1 MGTTA
6 AQNAISADKP
16 ACDVNPGALLTKPTL
31 SSRCEQLC
39 TAASLDLL
47 QQAVAKPPP
56 YCLVVDGKLFSAQN
70 TTQDVFTLVDVT
82 KLPSSVSHIE
92 GLPSIG
98 LSMQL
103 KANEFTAVPSLSIK
117 SLVSLNMDSNAIT
130 SLTSAAA
137 AGPWQGTPNITT
149 LYAHMA
155 TDPPNPLSPL
165 NLQHN
170 ALTQVNFTALPPSLS
185 FVCLG
190 GNNLTLIAASSAAFE
205 VLKKLSQP
213 HANAGHASSTC
224 DDSTPFASPNLPTPQ
239 CPPPTKLE
247 TLWGVYPICVTPPT
261 TSSSPDGTKSGA
273 SVVVVSVALA
283 LIMLLLLAICIQRR
297 RARLSPNWY

>member
-82 KLPSSVSHIE
+82 KLASSVSHIE

-98 LSMQL
+98 LSISFAHNRL
-103 KANEFTAVPSLSIK
+103 TDLPS
-117 SLVSLNMDSNAIT
+117 T
-130 SLTSAAA
+130 
-137 AGPWQGTPNITT
+137 W
-149 LYAHMA
+149 
-155 TDPPNPLSPL
+155 PPYLQTL

-190 GNNLTLIAASSAAFE
+190 GNNITLIAASSAAFE

-213 HANAGHASSTC
+213 HADAGHASSTC
-224 DDSTPFASPNLPTPQ
+224 DDSAPFASPNLPTPQ

>member
-82 KLPSSVSHIE
+82 KLASSVSHIE

-98 LSMQL
+98 LSIIAITACSTRRYLNNLGVTTMNKSLAYRPTKGTDIRATLLDISSNLLTTLSGTTFPSRLMTLIADNNQLTDASNMTAPALSILQL

-137 AGPWQGTPNITT
+137 AGPWQGIPNITT

-155 TDPPNPLSPL
+155 TDPP
-165 NLQHN
+165 
-170 ALTQVNFTALPPSLS
+170 
-185 FVCLG
+185 
-190 GNNLTLIAASSAAFE
+190 
-205 VLKKLSQP
+205 
-213 HANAGHASSTC
+213 
-224 DDSTPFASPNLPTPQ
+224 
-239 CPPPTKLE
+239 
-247 TLWGVYPICVTPPT
+247 
-261 TSSSPDGTKSGA
+261 
-273 SVVVVSVALA
+273 
-283 LIMLLLLAICIQRR
+283 
-297 RARLSPNWY
+297 